1 MTPSL
6 RDHVKVTV
14 GSTPA
19 LQSGMRFWLS
29 LARLG
34 GIALAIGLFASA
46 TATAASM
53 ATVYEVEPANV
64 FAARGAQLE
73 DEDGEPQRGSPMNDD
88 YQRRKRAREAAV
100 ATILGHNPFCDDC
113 PSPAVDAPPGS
124 SPLPAVASAGAPAV
138 QVLATMEAL
147 DPAQSLATIYSPQ
160 HGTWAASVGDALEP
174 GVLVAAIGPGQLTY
188 SRGTAT
194 GVLKVGTEPEPAT
207 KKPAKPGR
215 KQPKQTPRED
225 PMADRVKCDAGKR
238 CTIERSLIQDV
249 MSNPSTL
256 GGLRAF
262 PSSGGFKIAG
272 VRRGTLPHQLG
283 LRNGDVLTGVGGKP
297 LESLD
302 DALSLLPLLRS
313 ASNIEVTLSRRGKPI
328 THEIEIV

>member
-1 MTPSL
+1 
-6 RDHVKVTV
+6 
-14 GSTPA
+14 
-19 LQSGMRFWLS
+19 MRFWLS
-29 LARLG
+29 FARLG
-34 GIALAIGLFASA
+34 GIALAVGLFASA

-53 ATVYEVEPANV
+53 TTVYEVEPANV
-64 FAARGAQLE
+64 FAARGAQLDDDAE
-73 DEDGEPQRGSPMNDD
+73 GEPARPSLANDE

-113 PSPAVDAPPGS
+113 PPPAVDAPPGS
-124 SPLPAVASAGAPAV
+124 SPPPAVASAGAPAV

-147 DPAQSLATIYSPQ
+147 DPAQSLATIYHPVR
-160 HGTWAASVGDALEP
+160 GTWAATVGDTLEP

-194 GVLKVGTEPEPAT
+194 GVIRVGAEPE
-207 KKPAKPGR
+207 AKPV
-215 KQPKQTPRED
+215 KPTTPPKQTSPASSAKKD
-225 PMADRVKCDAGKR
+225 PMADRVKCNAGKR

-249 MSNPSTL
+249 MSNPSSL

-262 PSSGGFKIAG
+262 PSGGGFKIAG
-272 VRRGTLPHQLG
+272 VRRGTLAHQLG

-297 LESLD
+297 LASLD